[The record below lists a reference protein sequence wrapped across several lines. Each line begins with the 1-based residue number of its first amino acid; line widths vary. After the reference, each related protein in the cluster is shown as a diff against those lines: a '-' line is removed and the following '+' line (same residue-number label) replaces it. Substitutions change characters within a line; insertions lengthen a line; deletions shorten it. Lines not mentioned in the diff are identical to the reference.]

1 MGRVSRS
8 LPLVIVLTAVTACT
22 TWSRQ
27 SAPPAEVVSKHP
39 GALVRVTRTDHS
51 VITLRDASVAN
62 DSLVGTTDDK
72 ARLRVAM
79 PVADVAS
86 VDTRE
91 VSAGRTAGLG
101 VGVVGVVLAVAG
113 IAAAIAMISLGSN
126 L

>member
-1 MGRVSRS
+1 MGRASRS
-8 LPLVIVLTAVTACT
+8 LPLVIVLAAASACT
-22 TWSRQ
+22 TWSHQ
-27 SAPPAEVVSKHP
+27 HAPPAQVVSQHP

-51 VITLRDASVAN
+51 VITLRGAAIVN
-62 DSLVGTTDDK
+62 DSLVGTTDDS

>member
-8 LPLVIVLTAVTACT
+8 LPLVIVLAAVTACT

-27 SAPPAEVVSKHP
+27 NAPPAQVVSQHP
-39 GALVRVTRTDHS
+39 GALVRVVRTDHS
-51 VITLRDASVAN
+51 VITLRGATVVN
-62 DSLVGTTDDK
+62 DSLVGITDDK

-79 PVADVAS
+79 PIADVAS

-101 VGVVGVVLAVAG
+101 LGAVGVVLAVAG
-113 IAAAIAMISLGSN
+113 IAATIALLSLGGN

>member
-1 MGRVSRS
+1 MRRASRFF
-8 LPLVIVLTAVTACT
+8 PLVIALAGVTACT

-27 SAPPAEVVSKHP
+27 SAPPAQVVSQHP

-51 VITLRDASVAN
+51 VITLRNASVVN

-79 PVADVAS
+79 PVADVVS

-91 VSAGRTAGLG
+91 VSAARTAGLG
-101 VGVVGVVLAVAG
+101 IGAVGVVLAVAG
-113 IAAAIAMISLGSN
+113 IAATIALLSLGGN

>member
-8 LPLVIVLTAVTACT
+8 IPLVAVLAVVTACT

-27 SAPPAEVVSKHP
+27 SAPPAQVVSQHP

-51 VITLRDASVAN
+51 VITLRGAAVVN

-72 ARLRVAM
+72 ARLRVAI
-79 PVADVAS
+79 PIADVAS

-101 VGVVGVVLAVAG
+101 LGAVGVVLAVAG
-113 IAAAIAMISLGSN
+113 IAAALALASLGGQ